1 MKSLPAN
8 KIMPFF
14 SITLFQLMLLLFV
27 TSAPAYLSTNGQN
40 SNLEMERNNIIRVA
54 AENSSA
60 YLPFLKNK
68 RIALLVNQT
77 SMVHR
82 QHLVDF
88 LISNN
93 IQVKLI
99 FAPEHGFRG
108 NKGAGEKISN
118 SHDNKTGLAIISLHG
133 KIKKPQPEQLK
144 NIDLLV
150 FDIQDVGVRFYTY
163 ISSLHYY
170 MEACAENSI
179 PLLVLDRPNPN
190 GDYIAGPVLDL
201 HYRSFLGIHPI
212 PLVHGLTVGELA
224 QMINGEHWLKNGKQC
239 ELKVIPIQNYTH
251 NSHYQLPIKPSPN
264 LPNDNAIRLY
274 PSLALFEATS
284 VSVGR
289 GSNYPF
295 EVLAYPDTTMG
306 TFSFTPNKISGS
318 WSRLNYAGEKLYG
331 EKLRATDYYYFSP
344 EPFIHWFE
352 KFKSRKLP
360 FITRPE
366 FLDKLMGTDQFRKQ
380 LSEGLNQK
388 TIVDSWVS
396 ALKKYQQKRKQ
407 YLLYPD
413 SDYIKEHFDQPRSQ
427 Q

>member
-1 MKSLPAN
+1 MN
-8 KIMPFF
+8 KTIFKPTKKMSIKTISAGIIGLSYFF
-14 SITLFQLMLLLFV
+14 ILNLG
-27 TSAPAYLSTNGQN
+27 LSFATTDPTDD
-40 SNLEMERNNIIRVA
+40 NIIVG
-54 AENSSA
+54 AENTSA
-60 YLPFLKNK
+60 YLPQLKNK

-88 LISNN
+88 LISHN
-93 IQVKLI
+93 IQIKLI

-118 SHDNKTGLAIISLHG
+118 SHDNKTGLPIISLHG

-144 NIDLLV
+144 DIDLLV

-163 ISSLHYY
+163 ISTLHYY

-201 HYRSFLGIHPI
+201 QYRSFLGMQSI

-239 ELKVIPIQNYTH
+239 KLKVIPIQNYTH
-251 NSHYQLPIKPSPN
+251 NSHYHLPIKPSPN

-289 GSNYPF
+289 GSDHPF
-295 EVLAYPDTTMG
+295 EVLAYPDPNMG
-306 TFSFTPNKISGS
+306 GFSFTPKKISGS
-318 WSRLNYAGEKLYG
+318 WGRLNYAGEKLYG
-331 EKLRATDYYYFSP
+331 EKVKATDYKYFSLK
-344 EPFIHWFE
+344 PFIRWFK
-352 KFKSRKLP
+352 KFKTMHLLFISRPK
-360 FITRPE
+360 

-380 LSEGLNQK
+380 LTSGAKEK
-388 TIVDSWVS
+388 TIVDSWR
-396 ALKKYQQKRKQ
+396 ANLKKYQRKRKQ

-413 SDYIKEHFDQPRSQ
+413 SDYIKNHFQDTSINP
-427 Q
+427 